1 MDLLG
6 NLLQGLASVFTPHG
20 LLFCFL
26 GVVVGQVVGVL
37 PGLGPAATI
46 AMLVPLTFRL
56 DAATSI
62 IMLGGIYYGT
72 MYGGSITSILLR
84 VPGEAA
90 SAVTCLDGYE
100 MARHGR
106 AGAALGIAAFGS
118 FIAGTLGV
126 VALALVAPPL
136 ARFALAFG
144 PPEQCALMVLGLTLV
159 SYFGGRS
166 LFRALAMAALGLL
179 LGTVGLDPVSA
190 APRFTGGLL
199 DLADG
204 IDLVAIVMGL
214 FGIVEVVTMLATR
227 AEAPARMLEYG
238 RLRDLLP
245 TARDWRDS
253 AGPIARGTLSGFLI
267 GVIPG
272 GTGII
277 ASFASYA
284 MERKWARNRARLG
297 QGMIE
302 GVAGPESA
310 NNAAAAGA
318 YVPLLTL
325 GIPGNPA
332 MAMLLGAFILH
343 GVVPGPL
350 LLRDHPQVFWSVVAS
365 MYVGNLILLIL
376 NIPLIGIF
384 VRALRL
390 PPWGMVT
397 GILVFCLI
405 GAYAANNNPFGI
417 YVITVFGVLG
427 YVLPKAGYD
436 VIPLIL
442 GVILGPPMESA
453 FRQSLMMAQG
463 RWLDLLTER
472 VLVVILLALAAL
484 VLASG
489 IAGTR
494 TPLAPKTVEAADE

>member
-1 MDLLG
+1 MDVVG
-6 NLLQGLASVFTPHG
+6 NLVHALAGVLTPHG
-20 LLFCFL
+20 LGFCLL
-26 GVVVGQVVGVL
+26 GVLIGQLVGVL

-100 MARHGR
+100 MARRGR

-118 FIAGTLGV
+118 FIAGTAGV
-126 VALALVAPPL
+126 VALMLLAPPL
-136 ARFALAFG
+136 ARLALAFG
-144 PPEQCALMVLGLTLV
+144 PPEQCALMFLGLTLV
-159 SYFGGRS
+159 AYFGGRS
-166 LFRALAMAALGLL
+166 LPKALAMAALGLV

-214 FGIVEVVTMLATR
+214 FGIAEVASMLQ
-227 AEAPARMLEYG
+227 AEAVGSSRPIEYG

-245 TARDWRDS
+245 TRRDWRDS
-253 AGPIARGTLSGFLI
+253 AGPIARGSVAGFLV

-284 MERKWARNRARLG
+284 MERKWARNRDRLG
-297 QGMIE
+297 QGAIE

-318 YVPLLTL
+318 FVPLLTL

-350 LLRDHPQVFWSVVAS
+350 LLRDHPEVFWSVVAS
-365 MYVGNLILLIL
+365 MYVGNLILLLL

-384 VRALRL
+384 VKTLRI
-390 PPWGMVT
+390 PAWGLIT
-397 GILVFCLI
+397 GILVFCLL

-417 YVITVFGVLG
+417 YVIAVFGVLG

-442 GVILGPPMESA
+442 GVILGPSMESA
-453 FRQSLMMAQG
+453 FRQSWMMAQG
-463 RWLDLLTER
+463 RWLE
-472 VLVVILLALAAL
+472 VLGDHALVGVLLAAAAL

-489 IAGTR
+489 LLTTR
-494 TPLAPKTVEAADE
+494 KPFGEVSP